1 MKKNDQKLFDSEYV
15 GPGLNQGY
23 SKDGHGGFNSGLE
36 AREKYMPYH
45 VDQLRIVTNPKIEY
59 EQIDVDK
66 NPDMTKEHSILSVP
80 TFIAFYDG
88 ERIGSIGGAVPKAR
102 LEALFTNYE

>member
-1 MKKNDQKLFDSEYV
+1 MKKLLHFTAEWCTPCKAMKPVIASF
-15 GPGLNQGY
+15 
-23 SKDGHGGFNSGLE
+23 LE
-36 AREKYMPYH
+36 
-45 VDQLRIVTNPKIEY
+45 DNPEMEY

>member
-1 MKKNDQKLFDSEYV
+1 MKKLLHFTAEWCTPCKAMKPVIASF
-15 GPGLNQGY
+15 
-23 SKDGHGGFNSGLE
+23 LE
-36 AREKYMPYH
+36 
-45 VDQLRIVTNPKIEY
+45 DNPKIEY

-88 ERIGSIGGAVPKAR
+88 VRIGSIGGAVPKAR
-102 LEALFTNYE
+102 LETLFANYE

>member
-1 MKKNDQKLFDSEYV
+1 MKKLLHFTAERCTPCEAMKPVIASF
-15 GPGLNQGY
+15 
-23 SKDGHGGFNSGLE
+23 LE
-36 AREKYMPYH
+36 
-45 VDQLRIVTNPKIEY
+45 DNPKIEY